1 MNANIVADVAAHFM
15 SAFPDGLQKSYRS
28 RLACDCNCSSVDA
41 IFYRLFAYFR
51 DIFMLDRIDL
61 AIAAELQKNNT
72 LSSQE
77 IAARIGLSPSSVHRR
92 IVRLRKDKVVL
103 ADVSILDPKALGYR
117 MTFIVEIILEKVRTS
132 EVAAIKK
139 RLQSAPEV
147 QQIYNVTGDVDLLLI
162 VVACDMEHFEH
173 ISRQYFSADPHVRR
187 YRTSVVMDR
196 VKCSL
201 ALPLGSDAAATAR
214 KRPKASRPV

>member
-1 MNANIVADVAAHFM
+1 
-15 SAFPDGLQKSYRS
+15 
-28 RLACDCNCSSVDA
+28 
-41 IFYRLFAYFR
+41 
-51 DIFMLDRIDL
+51 MLDRIDL

-77 IAARIGLSPSSVHRR
+77 IAARIGLSASSVHRR

-139 RLQSAPEV
+139 RLQAAPEV

-162 VVACDMEHFEH
+162 VVARDMEHFEH

>member
-1 MNANIVADVAAHFM
+1 MI
-15 SAFPDGLQKSYRS
+15 DG
-28 RLACDCNCSSVDA
+28 
-41 IFYRLFAYFR
+41 
-51 DIFMLDRIDL
+51 IDL

-92 IVRLRKDKVVL
+92 IVRLRKEKVVL
-103 ADVSILDPKALGYR
+103 ADVSILDPKSLGYR

-139 RLQSAPEV
+139 RLQAAPEI
-147 QQIYNVTGDVDLLLI
+147 QQVYNVTGDVDLLLI
-162 VVACDMEHFEH
+162 VVARDMDHFEH
-173 ISRQYFSADPHVRR
+173 ISRQHFSADPHVQR

-201 ALPLGSDAAATAR
+201 ALPLGSDDAATTRNKR
-214 KRPKASRPV
+214 KMSKIA